1 MGAFVAMHSAEIE
14 IAGCRM
20 LALRQGMSGE
30 IGFELQGPE
39 ADSKKVYEAIVSAG
53 KEYGLRRLAGRAV
66 FINHL

>member
-1 MGAFVAMHSAEIE
+1 
-14 IAGCRM
+14 M